1 MQPCTAMGM
10 GENGKKKMGKAALS
24 YLLCQGEPC
33 WSIPS
38 QKQLSL
44 FWNVLSSLQHIPP
57 FPEVCLLSHIPV
69 CSCCSHSLS
78 KPWQSCCEW
87 HRCVLS
93 SLEGLRATFWE
104 EEGAPGCGRNGW
116 DGSSSARNGMEFA
129 SGLMERLCLG
139 WNPPQGTLA
148 RGGGTKIRN
157 SVLLLTFME
166 TFPQNCPQ
174 VPKTPG
180 WRGPCAASW
189 SCELQEIWDPFLPWM
204 STESRGACADP
215 CSSTTTWKSLAWVR
229 L

>member
-148 RGGGTKIRN
+148 RGGGTKSGIPCCCSLLWKHSPRT
-157 SVLLLTFME
+157 VL
-166 TFPQNCPQ
+166 
-174 VPKTPG
+174 
-180 WRGPCAASW
+180 
-189 SCELQEIWDPFLPWM
+189 
-204 STESRGACADP
+204 
-215 CSSTTTWKSLAWVR
+215 KSLKHRAGGAPVLPLGPVSSR
-229 L
+229 RSGIHSYHG